1 MADTLQLQVVTPE
14 RQLVNESVTA
24 VEIPGRDGY
33 LGILPDHAP
42 LLGQLGAGVLS
53 FSSPSVNNGDHVL
66 AVDGGF
72 IEVMDN
78 YVRVLAEHAEF
89 GRDIDAEEAHRQL
102 TAARETVERDP
113 PVDNVDEALSE
124 MRAAQA
130 RVDAA
135 ERSSY

>member
-1 MADTLQLQVVTPE
+1 MADTLQLQVATPE
-14 RQLVNESVTA
+14 RQLIDEPVMA

-53 FSSPSVNNGDHVL
+53 FSSSSTSNGDRVL

-78 YVRVLAEHAEF
+78 HVRVLAEHAEF
-89 GRDIDAEEAHRQL
+89 GRDINVEEARRRL
-102 TAARETVERDP
+102 TEAQEAVERQP
-113 PVDNVDEALSE
+113 PVDNIDGALAQ
-124 MRAAQA
+124 MLAAQA

-135 ERSSY
+135 EQLLD

>member
-14 RQLVNESVTA
+14 RQLVNEPVTA

-53 FSSPSVNNGDHVL
+53 FSSSSVNNGDHVL

-78 YVRVLAEHAEF
+78 HVRVLAEHAEF
-89 GRDIDAEEAHRQL
+89 GRDINAEEAHRQL
-102 TAARETVERDP
+102 TAAQETVEREP
-113 PVDNVDEALSE
+113 PVDNIDEALSE

>member
-1 MADTLQLQVVTPE
+1 MADTLQLQVATPE
-14 RQLVNESVTA
+14 RQLIDEPVMA

-53 FSSPSVNNGDHVL
+53 FSSSSTSNGDRVL

-78 YVRVLAEHAEF
+78 HVRVLAEHAEF
-89 GRDIDAEEAHRQL
+89 GRDINVEEARRRL
-102 TAARETVERDP
+102 TEAQEAVERQP
-113 PVDNVDEALSE
+113 PVDNIDEALAQ
-124 MRAAQA
+124 MLAAQA

-135 ERSSY
+135 EQLLD

>member
-1 MADTLQLQVVTPE
+1 MADTLQLQVATPE
-14 RQLVNESVTA
+14 RQLIDEPVTA

-53 FSSPSVNNGDHVL
+53 FSSFSTSNGDRVL

-78 YVRVLAEHAEF
+78 HVRVLAEHAEF
-89 GRDIDAEEAHRQL
+89 GRDINVEEARRRL
-102 TAARETVERDP
+102 TEAQETVERQP
-113 PVDNVDEALSE
+113 PVENIDEALANL
-124 MRAAQA
+124 RAAQA
-130 RVDAA
+130 RVDVA
-135 ERSSY
+135 EQLLD

>member
-1 MADTLQLQVVTPE
+1 MADTLQLQVATPE
-14 RQLVNESVTA
+14 RQLIDEAVTA

-42 LLGQLGAGVLS
+42 LLGMLGAGVLS
-53 FSSPSVNNGDHVL
+53 FSSSTGNGDRVL

-78 YVRVLAEHAEF
+78 NVRVLAEHAEF
-89 GRDIDAEEAHRQL
+89 GRDINLEEAQQRLGEAQ
-102 TAARETVERDP
+102 ETVEREP
-113 PVDNVDEALSE
+113 PVDNIDEALAA

-135 ERSSY
+135 ERASY

>member
-14 RQLVNESVTA
+14 RQLVNEPVTA

-53 FSSPSVNNGDHVL
+53 FSSSSVNNGDHVL

-78 YVRVLAEHAEF
+78 HVRVLAEHAEF
-89 GRDIDAEEAHRQL
+89 GHDINAEEAHRQL
-102 TAARETVERDP
+102 TAAQETVEREP
-113 PVDNVDEALSE
+113 PVDNIDEALSE

>member
-1 MADTLQLQVVTPE
+1 MADTLQLQVATPE
-14 RQLVNESVTA
+14 RQLIDEPVTA

-53 FSSPSVNNGDHVL
+53 FSSSSTSNGDRVL

-78 YVRVLAEHAEF
+78 HVRVLAEHAEF
-89 GRDIDAEEAHRQL
+89 GRDINVEEARRRL
-102 TAARETVERDP
+102 TEAQETVERQP
-113 PVDNVDEALSE
+113 PVDNIDEALAQ
-124 MRAAQA
+124 MLAAQA

-135 ERSSY
+135 EQLLD

>member
-14 RQLVNESVTA
+14 RQLVNEPVTA

-53 FSSPSVNNGDHVL
+53 FSSSSASNGDHVL

-78 YVRVLAEHAEF
+78 HVRVLAEHAEF

-102 TAARETVERDP
+102 TAARETVEREP
-113 PVDNVDEALSE
+113 PVDNIDEALSE